1 MLPDAT
7 IYSLS
12 GFYAMNKFTREVVLF
27 LAQGAYSGRAPVAPG
42 TAGTA
47 VGVFVYLWMRR
58 LSPEAYVLF
67 CILIV
72 LMGAWIAGLAE
83 GLLGKKDHPSIVI
96 DEVAGYLVSMAML
109 PGTWSF
115 IIAAFVLFRIFDVMK
130 PCPLKQLQNLHGG
143 AGVMLDDIGAGVY
156 TNLVL
161 RIVAAVSNI

>member
-1 MLPDAT
+1 
-7 IYSLS
+7 
-12 GFYAMNKFTREVVLF
+12 MNKFTREVVLF

-47 VGVFVYLWMRR
+47 VGVLAYLGVRR

-67 CILIV
+67 CLLIV
-72 LMGAWIAGLAE
+72 LIGMWIAGRAE

-96 DEVAGYLVSMAML
+96 DEVAGYLVSVAML

-115 IIAAFVLFRIFDVMK
+115 IIAAFVLFRIFDIMK
-130 PCPLKQLQNLHGG
+130 PYPLKRLQNLHGG
-143 AGVMLDDIGAGVY
+143 AGVMVDDIGAGVY

-161 RIVAAVSNI
+161 RIVSEVLNI

>member
-1 MLPDAT
+1 
-7 IYSLS
+7 
-12 GFYAMNKFTREVVLF
+12 MNKFTREVVLF

-96 DEVAGYLVSMAML
+96 DEVAGYLVSVAML

>member
-1 MLPDAT
+1 
-7 IYSLS
+7 
-12 GFYAMNKFTREVVLF
+12 MNKFTREVVLF

-42 TAGTA
+42 TAGSA
-47 VGVFVYLWMRR
+47 VGVFVYLCMRR

-161 RIVAAVSNI
+161 RVVAEVFNI